1 MKKYVKIPIH
11 MEKKGSFYS
20 RDSFCF
26 NISLVPFKDPLIG
39 MYLLQLI
46 VNLHPRRCNIQ
57 ILRGNPELSY
67 SDNLMA
73 IALALLQFF
82 GLRMV
87 SVLFSNAFFKTNIWL
102 QTHTR
107 TLTHTNTHT
116 RRHARARYLI
126 ILSFQKTCQSKI
138 LRKELKST
146 LDVGPADIIL

>member
-11 MEKKGSFYS
+11 MEKKGSFYL

-26 NISLVPFKDPLIG
+26 YISLVPFKDPLIG
-39 MYLLQLI
+39 MYLLQSI

-102 QTHTR
+102 HTHTL

-116 RRHARARYLI
+116 QACTRTIPDHI
-126 ILSFQKTCQSKI
+126 SFQKTCQSKI